1 MLKEFDCFSF
11 EWSFHCTA
19 YLSSQKLCKQ
29 KFHSDILIP
38 YKKKFSQK
46 KSRPAAEAINNEVMS
61 TDQESD
67 LIFAKELDM
76 TIKTTDSG
84 HGGSSVGSHS
94 PSNPLPEIGRQQVTL
109 LPNSGPPPRHLLP
122 AKLKPSP
129 AVKMHPPGVIFDFKG
144 KAAFDSYFC
153 FSFLLA

>member
-1 MLKEFDCFSF
+1 
-11 EWSFHCTA
+11 
-19 YLSSQKLCKQ
+19 
-29 KFHSDILIP
+29 
-38 YKKKFSQK
+38 
-46 KSRPAAEAINNEVMS
+46 
-61 TDQESD
+61 
-67 LIFAKELDM
+67 M

-94 PSNPLPEIGRQQVTL
+94 PSNPLPEISGRQQVTL